1 MGTLWFF
8 MLKRRKEFESRGR
21 MKRERN
27 TEDRGMSKRKTPG
40 KTEAMWIIN
49 LVAYQYL
56 DFSKLYDSQESHN

>member
-1 MGTLWFF
+1 

-27 TEDRGMSKRKTPG
+27 KDRGMGKRKTPG
-40 KTEAMWIIN
+40 KTEVMWIIN

-56 DFSKLYDSQESHN
+56 DFSKLYDSQESYN